1 MIGTWEFDRAATEA
15 YLKPAGGA
23 GSEAAGGLKKFLEGV
38 SGAVGGVV
46 ASAMAGQ
53 LEGVKMEVTATEI
66 RHRAKDGT
74 TKAVSYQIVERPD
87 ANTLVLQ
94 TGSGEKMTFR
104 REGATVWRVVDDK
117 DRARLFLK
125 RG

>member
-1 MIGTWEFDRAATEA
+1 
-15 YLKPAGGA
+15 
-23 GSEAAGGLKKFLEGV
+23 
-38 SGAVGGVV
+38 
-46 ASAMAGQ
+46 
-53 LEGVKMEVTATEI
+53 
-66 RHRAKDGT
+66 
-74 TKAVSYQIVERPD
+74 VSYQIVERPD